1 MLVETSRSV
10 QIGVRRETIASSAIR
25 MQRGDSERPTFG
37 NRGRRATVANPGF
50 VGSSPTEPQAATGLQ
65 FRLVFRRACVGS
77 PTGQEMPWC
86 QEPQSF
92 DATRPSRGS
101 RARYTSPIPPA
112 PSGTGLHT
120 DRVSCQKR
128 GPSVRAIIFPT
139 KGVAVD
145 RDYSGRIV

>member
-1 MLVETSRSV
+1 MPPIGNQRRVTSFGKQES
-10 QIGVRRETIASSAIR
+10 IMTHC
-25 MQRGDSERPTFG
+25 DSEKK
-37 NRGRRATVANPGF
+37 
-50 VGSSPTEPQAATGLQ
+50 LL
-65 FRLVFRRACVGS
+65 FRKKLRVGS

-86 QEPQSF
+86 REPQSF

-101 RARYTSPIPPA
+101 RARYTSPMPPA

-145 RDYSGRIV
+145 RGYSGRIV

>member
-77 PTGQEMPWC
+77 P
-86 QEPQSF
+86 
-92 DATRPSRGS
+92 
-101 RARYTSPIPPA
+101 
-112 PSGTGLHT
+112 
-120 DRVSCQKR
+120 QKR